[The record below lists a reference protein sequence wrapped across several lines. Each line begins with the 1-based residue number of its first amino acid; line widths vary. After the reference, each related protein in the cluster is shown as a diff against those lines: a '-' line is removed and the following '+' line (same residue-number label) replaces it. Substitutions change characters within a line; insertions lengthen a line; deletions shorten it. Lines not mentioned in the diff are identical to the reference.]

1 MTRGSFGTV
10 ALAVAWR
17 SLNNAVK
24 NPALI
29 LPSLIFPLFFLLA
42 FAGGLSRVGDVPGFD
57 FPSGYTAFQF
67 VWIVLQS
74 SAFTGA
80 FMGFNAAADFESG
93 FARRLMLAATDRRG
107 IVAGYALAALA
118 RASFTIVLLFVAAT
132 AIGGMRV
139 DASPLELL
147 GLVALAWLAN
157 VVGTLFAL
165 GVALRLRTLQA
176 GPLMQTPIFLLM
188 FLAPVWVPLEL
199 LEGWIHAVASI
210 NPISFAVEA
219 GRGLISGRPA
229 GLALGYGLLAAM
241 AAVMLGWAIS
251 GLRRAEAAG

>member
-1 MTRGSFGTV
+1 MSGGAFVSV
-10 ALAVAWR
+10 ALAVAGR
-17 SLNNAVK
+17 SLRNAFK

-42 FAGGLSRVGDVPGFD
+42 FAGGLSRVGELPGFD
-57 FPSGYTAFQF
+57 FPTGYTAFQF

-93 FARRLMLAATDRRG
+93 FARRLMLAAADRRG

-118 RASFTIVLLFVAAT
+118 RASFTIVLLFVAAST
-132 AIGGMRV
+132 LGGMRV
-139 DASPLELL
+139 DASPLELAA
-147 GLVALAWLAN
+147 LVALAWLAN

-165 GVALRLRTLQA
+165 GVALRLRSLQA

-199 LEGWIHAVASI
+199 LEGWIHTIASV

-219 GRGLISGRPA
+219 GRGLISGRPT
-229 GLALGYGLLAAM
+229 GLPLAYGLLAAL
-241 AAVMLGWAIS
+241 AVLMLGWALS